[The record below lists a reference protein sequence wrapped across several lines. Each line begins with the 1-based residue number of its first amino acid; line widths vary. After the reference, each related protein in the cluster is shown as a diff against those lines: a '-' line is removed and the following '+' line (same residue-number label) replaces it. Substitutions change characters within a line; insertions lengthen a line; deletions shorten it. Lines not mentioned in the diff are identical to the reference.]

1 MATPQLDYPDLHE
14 LALRRAQALRREA
27 IDDFWREIGVA
38 LRRIGSA
45 IVHTSQYG
53 ERLQRRPPPP
63 RQ

>member
-1 MATPQLDYPDLHE
+1 MATPQPDYQDLHD

-27 IDDFWREIGVA
+27 IDGFWQGIGVA

-45 IVHTSQYG
+45 IARTSQYD

>member
-1 MATPQLDYPDLHE
+1 MATPQPDYPDLHE
-14 LALRRAQALRREA
+14 LALHRAQALRQEA

-45 IVHTSQYG
+45 IARTSQRG
-53 ERLQRRPPPP
+53 QRLQRRPPPP